1 MWKVNKKWVN
11 NLCEHDTQ
19 VTARVIK
26 YQVKHKNECGKQ
38 LRKNSENDS
47 VFVKAY
53 LLTFICH

>member
-38 LRKNSENDS
+38 LRKIQR
-47 VFVKAY
+47 KW
-53 LLTFICH
+53 